1 MKNFGKF
8 FMILSAFALC
18 IGFTSCNDNVPDAEV
33 VTISI
38 KAGEATETSISFTIT
53 SNGAD
58 SGVYWIYKAEEPIEF
73 NISDGAIFA
82 VNTNAEVVVDKLEPG
97 TAYCV
102 KAYAK
107 NLVNEASSKTISM
120 QTLVEV
126 PTPTVAVEINNETGV
141 TATSVS
147 FNLTLTNAEEAA
159 WIINPMGDD
168 LKANEIFT
176 NGTKVT
182 PTTSPETLTISK
194 DQLTPNTNYDLWV
207 VAKNEEKVCEPV
219 LKTFTTKGE

>member
-18 IGFTSCNDNVPDAEV
+18 IGFTSCNDNVPDAEE

-107 NLVNEASSKTISM
+107 NLVNEASSETISM

-159 WIINPMGDD
+159 WIINPMGND

>member
-8 FMILSAFALC
+8 FMIISAFALC

-107 NLVNEASSKTISM
+107 NLVNEASSETISM

-207 VAKNEEKVCEPV
+207 VAKNGEKVCEPV